1 MSQPQQREVARSE
14 RGEIDPQARKV
25 AREGKQVDDEKGRRG
40 KVPPE
45 NRAITRRRN
54 RTSPDPEEDSVVRLR
69 NPG

>member
-25 AREGKQVDDEKGRRG
+25 AREGKQAADEKGRRG

-45 NRAITRRRN
+45 NRPGHH
-54 RTSPDPEEDSVVRLR
+54 PDAEQDK
-69 NPG
+69 PGS